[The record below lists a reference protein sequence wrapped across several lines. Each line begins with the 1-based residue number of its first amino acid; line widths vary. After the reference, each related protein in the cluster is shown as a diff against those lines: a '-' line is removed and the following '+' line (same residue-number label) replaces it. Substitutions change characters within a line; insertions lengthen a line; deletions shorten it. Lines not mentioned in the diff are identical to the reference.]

1 MKALVLAGGS
11 GTRLRPFSHSMP
23 KQLIPLANKPILE
36 YVLEDIGRLGVTE
49 VAMIVGRW
57 AADIADVIGDGSRF
71 GMRISYIEQDQPL
84 GLAHCVRL
92 ARPYLGDDDFI
103 MYLGDNVLPD
113 GVAEIAADFREHR
126 PAAQIVV
133 QKVADPQR
141 FGIVEVG
148 ADGAVERLVEKPPN
162 PRSDL
167 AVVGVYFFT
176 AAIHRA
182 VDSIAPSNRGELEIT
197 DAIQWLLANGEAV
210 EASRYEGY
218 WRDIGHTEDVLACNG
233 RLLGALRPDIA
244 GDVDAASSVTGDV
257 VVERGARVVRSRIEG
272 PAIVGADTLIE
283 DSRVGP
289 NTAIGNSCT
298 LSATDLAESIVQ
310 DGSSIS
316 DVRGVRSSV
325 IGRSAAIKSIDHGS
339 PFHRLEI
346 SDHVSVEL
354 AG

>member
-1 MKALVLAGGS
+1 
-11 GTRLRPFSHSMP
+11 
-23 KQLIPLANKPILE
+23 
-36 YVLEDIGRLGVTE
+36 
-49 VAMIVGRW
+49 
-57 AADIADVIGDGSRF
+57 
-71 GMRISYIEQDQPL
+71 
-84 GLAHCVRL
+84 
-92 ARPYLGDDDFI
+92 
-103 MYLGDNVLPD
+103 
-113 GVAEIAADFREHR
+113 
-126 PAAQIVV
+126 
-133 QKVADPQR
+133 
-141 FGIVEVG
+141 
-148 ADGAVERLVEKPPN
+148 
-162 PRSDL
+162 
-167 AVVGVYFFT
+167 VYFFT

-182 VDSIAPSNRGELEIT
+182 VDSIDPSNRGELEIT

-244 GDVDAASSVTGDV
+244 GDVDSASSVTGDV

-289 NTAIGNSCT
+289 NTAIGSSCT